1 MSKLVI
7 LGAAESGIGA
17 AVLGKKKGYEVFVSD
32 YGKIKDSY
40 RSVLDKHGL
49 EYEQGG
55 HTEDRILAADI
66 IVKSPGIRNDAPI
79 VKKAIEKGIPIQSEI
94 EFACKYTNA
103 KYICITGSNGKTTT
117 TELTYKILREAGYN
131 VGLGGNIGKS
141 FALQVAEDSFD
152 YYVLEL
158 SSFQLDNM
166 YDFRADVAVLM
177 NITPDHLDR
186 YDYKMENYAD
196 SKFRITQNQRP
207 GDAFIYYA
215 EDPVTMQQMGKYSF
229 NQKLLPFSLTDKPE
243 DGAHYFE
250 GGNLVVS
257 ANGNDTEIQADG
269 FKLMGRH
276 NRCNIMAAT
285 LAAMHIGIPAS
296 QIKKSIDTFMP
307 LEHRVEPCGVVDGVS
322 WVNDSKGTNVDSVW
336 YALDTVGDSVVL
348 ILGGVDKGN
357 DYSQLYP
364 LVEKKVKAIVAMGVD
379 NAPIHK
385 AFDNMIKV
393 VDVRSMAECISVCK
407 SLATNGDTVLLSPAC
422 ASFDLFS
429 CYEDRGDQFRAAVK
443 AMLQ

>member
-1 MSKLVI
+1 MI

-17 AVLGKKKGYEVFVSD
+17 AVLGKKMGYDVFVSD

-40 RSVLDKHGL
+40 RQVLDSRGL
-49 EYEQGG
+49 CYEQGG
-55 HTEDRILAADI
+55 HSEDRILDADI

-79 VKKAIEKGIPIQSEI
+79 VAKAVAKGIPIQSEI
-94 EFACKYTNA
+94 EFASKYASA

-117 TELTYKILREAGYN
+117 TELTYKILRDAGYN

-196 SKFRITQNQRP
+196 SKFRITQNQKP

-215 EDPVTMQQMGKYSF
+215 EDPVTIEQMAKRTFS
-229 NQKLLPFSLTDKPE
+229 QKLLPFSLEAKPAS
-243 DGAHYFE
+243 GAHYFQ

-257 ANGNDTEIQADG
+257 CQGADTEVSAKD

-285 LAAMHIGIPAS
+285 LAAMQVGIPLDK
-296 QIKKSIDTFMP
+296 IKQSIDSFMP

-322 WVNDSKGTNVDSVW
+322 WINDSKGTNVDSVW
-336 YALDTVGDSVVL
+336 YALDTVGDGVVL

-357 DYSQLYP
+357 DYSQLYQ
-364 LVEKKVKAIVAMGVD
+364 LVKKKVKAIVAMGVD

-385 AFDNMIKV
+385 AFDDMIKV
-393 VDVRSMAECISVCK
+393 VDVRSMAECIQVCR
-407 SLATNGDTVLLSPAC
+407 SLAVPGDTVLLSPAC

-443 AMLQ
+443 AMMA